1 MSARLVL
8 YPGSFDPFTLGHL
21 DIVARA
27 ARLFD
32 RVLVVVAADA
42 KAAWLPLE
50 QRVELVRASLAGRDG
65 CDVASFSGL
74 LVEEARRRGACAV
87 VRGIRSAGDYE
98 HEWSLANVN
107 ARLAADFETVCLL
120 SRPDLAAVS
129 SSLVREVARHGGA
142 LSALVPAPVAAALDR
157 ARRTS

>member
-1 MSARLVL
+1 MSERLVL

-21 DIVARA
+21 DIVTRV

-32 RVLVVVAADA
+32 RVVIAVAADG
-42 KAAWLPLE
+42 KAAWLPLTE
-50 QRVELVRASLAGRDG
+50 RLALVRAAVAELAA
-65 CDVASFSGL
+65 CEVVPFEGL
-74 LVEEARRRGACAV
+74 LVAEVRRRGAVAV

-107 ARLAADFETVCLL
+107 GRLDPACETVCLL
-120 SRPDLAAVS
+120 SRPEYAAIS

-142 LSALVPAPVAAALDR
+142 LDALVPAPIARLLAAGR
-157 ARRTS
+157 

>member
-1 MSARLVL
+1 MSERLAL

-21 DIVARA
+21 DITERA
-27 ARLFD
+27 LRLFD
-32 RVLVVVAADA
+32 RVVILVAADG

-50 QRVELVRASLAGRDG
+50 VRLKLVKAATAGRDR
-65 CDVASFSGL
+65 CLVEAFSGL
-74 LVEEARRRGACAV
+74 LVDEVRRRGATAV
-87 VRGIRSAGDYE
+87 VRGIRSSGDYE

-107 ARLAADFETVCLL
+107 ARLEPACETVCLL

-142 LSALVPAPVAAALDR
+142 LDALVPVQVAAILDR
-157 ARRTS
+157 EAGPR

>member
-1 MSARLVL
+1 MSERLVL
-8 YPGSFDPFTLGHL
+8 YPGSFDPFTLGHQ
-21 DIVARA
+21 DIAQRA

-32 RVLVVVAADA
+32 RVLIAVAADG

-50 QRVELVRASLAGRDG
+50 DRLAQARAAVAGIAG
-65 CDVASFSGL
+65 CEVVPFEGL
-74 LVEEARRRGACAV
+74 LVTEVRRRGAVAV

-107 ARLAADFETVCLL
+107 GRLDPACETVCLL
-120 SRPDLAAVS
+120 SRPEFAAIS

-142 LSALVPAPVAAALDR
+142 LEALVPAPVARLLAAGR
-157 ARRTS
+157 